1 MILYDPNAIVQYR
14 NYGIML
20 PIVPDRGKQ
29 VLEFIGAVCPVLDFA
44 GAKALLK
51 EELPD
56 LILNRQDLER
66 VHSKTYTAELYSEK
80 LKAHLLAA
88 FELID
93 DKGQPNRYEP
103 DKAARPLTD
112 MFETIL
118 AQAGGTYLAS
128 ALALTHPPVLT
139 NSHFCCY
146 MGGGTHHARYD
157 AGSGFCLIN
166 DIAISAFKIL
176 AEKPV
181 RNIWIIDLDA
191 HKGDGTA
198 ELVSFA
204 RKRGELQTPGESAN
218 GKPSIL
224 TLSIHMANGWP
235 LDRESLAAAQAGR
248 APLLPSDV
256 DIGIGEGE
264 EQVYTPQLAQ
274 GIGEL
279 ERLSKTKPELVIVV
293 DGTDPYEHDGLPSS
307 SLLRLTLEQCVE
319 RDMYVYQYL
328 QERNIPSAWIQSG
341 GYGDRAWEPTAHF
354 LQRVYSRVN
363 A

>member
-1 MILYDPNAIVQYR
+1 MILYDPSGIIQYR
-14 NYGIML
+14 DYGIML

-29 VLEFIGAVCPVLDFA
+29 VLDFIGSVCPVLDFA

-51 EELPD
+51 EELPP
-56 LILNRQDLER
+56 LILGRQDIER
-66 VHSKTYTAELYSEK
+66 VHSKTYTAELYGEK
-80 LKAHLLAA
+80 RESLLIAA

-93 DKGQPNRYEP
+93 DKGKPNRYEP
-103 DKAARPLTD
+103 DKAQRPLAD
-112 MFETIL
+112 MFETL
-118 AQAGGTYLAS
+118 LTQAGGTWLAS
-128 ALALTHPPVLT
+128 ALALT
-139 NSHFCCY
+139 NNNFCCY

-166 DIAISAFKIL
+166 DIAISAFKAL

-198 ELVSFA
+198 ELVHFA

-224 TLSIHMANGWP
+224 TLSIHMAKGWP
-235 LDRESLAAAQAGR
+235 LDKESLASAQEGR

-256 DIGIGEGE
+256 DIGIDSGE
-264 EQVYTPQLAQ
+264 ENNYTARLAQ
-274 GIGEL
+274 GMREL
-279 ERLSKTKPELVIVV
+279 ERLSGTKPELVIVV

-307 SLLRLTLEQCVE
+307 GLLRLTLEQCVE
-319 RDMYVYQYL
+319 RDLYVYRYL

-354 LQRVYSRVN
+354 LQHVYPRSGS
-363 A
+363 